1 MDRIKEYVNELNG
14 LKTEATNLINGI
26 KDSEGFLETAID
38 SIREEM
44 KRTYIQEGKRII
56 DEVAERELNK
66 IEKEESRLG
75 PQIVKTALGAL
86 STILA
91 QKTEESELARTLY
104 KPVLNSYELDKTSK
118 RQVKQA
124 AEIAK
129 HRLEEHVLNM
139 KGEEFMKS
147 LKGERAMHKLLHTML
162 RMELNKLGLDN
173 LMSVNDAGYT
183 LQSR

>member
-1 MDRIKEYVNELNG
+1 
-14 LKTEATNLINGI
+14 
-26 KDSEGFLETAID
+26 
-38 SIREEM
+38 M
-44 KRTYIQEGKRII
+44 KRTYIREGKRII

-66 IEKEESRLG
+66 TEKQESRLC
-75 PQIVKTALGAL
+75 PQIVKTMLGAL
-86 STILA
+86 SAIFA

-104 KPVLNSYELDKTSK
+104 KPVLSGYELDETSK

-124 AEIAK
+124 TERAK
-129 HRLEEHVLNM
+129 YRLEEHVFNM

-147 LKGERAMHKLLHTML
+147 LKGERAMHELLDTML
-162 RMELNKLGLDN
+162 REELNKLDLDN